1 MHDPAQHA
9 GSGGFRARKPYGVL
23 RKRSEFLAVRR
34 GTKVRGAFVLVEAFD
49 RSDEAEPRLGL
60 TVSKK
65 NGNAVKRN
73 RIKRRLREAV
83 RLRGAGDMAVGNDY
97 VIVSTPKAL
106 SAPFQDLCSDVA
118 SAFAKANKKLLRRP
132 DGAQDDRKPHDGK

>member
-1 MHDPAQHA
+1 MREPANSA
-9 GSGGFRARKPYGVL
+9 GATDQRGQRPYGVL

-34 GTKVRGAFVLVEAFD
+34 GTRVRGAFVLVEAAK
-49 RSDEAEPRLGL
+49 RSDSDEPRLGL
-60 TVSKK
+60 TVSRR

-83 RLRGAGDMAVGNDY
+83 RLFGAGDMAVGNDY

-106 SAPFQDLCSDVA
+106 NAPFQDLCSDVS
-118 SAFAKANKKLLRRP
+118 SALARANEKLLRRQ
-132 DGAQDDRKPHDGK
+132 DGAKEDRKAHDGK